1 MMFLLS
7 LLGLLG
13 LLSFLVVLAARLT
26 ARDGFEDE
34 MGFHFLDEVP
44 ISGRNSG
51 AVPGT
56 PSHRQP
62 ERTYPKRA
70 A

>member
-13 LLSFLVVLAARLT
+13 LLSFLVMLAASLT

-34 MGFHFLDEVP
+34 MGLHFLDEVP
-44 ISGRNSG
+44 ISGVNAG
-51 AVPGT
+51 TVPGT
-56 PSHRQP
+56 PSQRNSEQS
-62 ERTYPKRA
+62 YPKRA

>member
-1 MMFLLS
+1 MFLLS

-13 LLSFLVVLAARLT
+13 LLSFLAVLAASLT

-44 ISGRNSG
+44 IFGGNAG
-51 AVPGT
+51 PVPGT
-56 PSHRQP
+56 PSQRNSEQSC
-62 ERTYPKRA
+62 PKRA